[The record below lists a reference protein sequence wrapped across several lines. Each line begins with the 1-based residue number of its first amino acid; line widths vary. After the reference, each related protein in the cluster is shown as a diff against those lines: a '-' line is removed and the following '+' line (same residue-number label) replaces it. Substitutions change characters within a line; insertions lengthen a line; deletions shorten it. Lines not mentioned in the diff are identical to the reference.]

1 MFKSVHETPRGT
13 IFVEFQIVNGLVY
26 SIERLC
32 VYMNKNMLEMERRGG
47 SRSKMHEKQAKRRRR
62 RRRLS
67 KERKLTREIHPVNG
81 KYKEYVIC

>member
-32 VYMNKNMLEMERRGG
+32 VYMNKNMLEKERRGG
-47 SRSKMHEKQAKRRRR
+47 SRSKMHEKEEEVIEGKEINKRNT
-62 RRRLS
+62 S
-67 KERKLTREIHPVNG
+67 S
-81 KYKEYVIC
+81 